1 MARMLKQYSD
11 INVVISQNDDMTFGA
26 LEAMKEA
33 GVKAGEGD
41 IRVISFDATRS
52 ALELV
57 QQNHHGGYRLQS
69 GPGHL
74 CG

>member
-33 GVKAGEGD
+33 GVKAGEEGRHPRD
-41 IRVISFDATRS
+41 
-52 ALELV
+52 LL
-57 QQNHHGGYRLQS
+57 
-69 GPGHL
+69 
-74 CG
+74 